1 MTSRNQQNDIS
12 PLFLERLIQHEGLKL
27 KPYRC
32 TAGKLT
38 IGVGRN
44 LEDKG
49 LTKSEALFLLTNDVL
64 EAKSLCQQAFSFF
77 DELTPVRQE
86 VLIEMAFNLGIN
98 GLKKFQKCLTALE
111 KKEYQK
117 AGQEMLNSSW
127 AKQVKTRAK
136 TLAHLMQKGEV

>member
-1 MTSRNQQNDIS
+1 MTVYNHQNDIS
-12 PLFLERLIQHEGLKL
+12 PLFLERLVQHEGFRL

-49 LTKSEALFLLTNDVL
+49 LTKSEALFLLKNDIL
-64 EAKSLCQQAFSFF
+64 EAKSLCQEAFSFF

-98 GLKKFQKCLTALE
+98 GLKKFKKCLTALE

-117 AGQEMLNSSW
+117 AGQEMLHSQW